1 VEGAETASVLE
12 APAEFEIRQE
22 RGLWSDAFHRLTRNR
37 LAMVAIILLIAIA
50 ALTILGNYTD
60 TVQRYR
66 PSAQDYDV
74 LNQGPSI
81 DHFFGTDSLG
91 RDNWARVLE
100 GTLISLQVGLG
111 VQVFVLAIGLLV
123 GGTAALGGRFIDNV
137 MMRITDLAYSFPD
150 LLAIILLRAVFAQ
163 RDLPL
168 VGYEA
173 SQRLLVM
180 FAIAFVAWV
189 TVARLVRGQMLSLK
203 ERDFVLAARAMGA
216 SPVRIVTQHMLP
228 STLGPVIV
236 AVVFG
241 IPLAIFA
248 EAVLAFIGIGL
259 PPPTASLG
267 RLVNE
272 GYAFI
277 EVNIWIV
284 VFPAATIAVL
294 MLCFTFLGDGLRDA
308 LDPRTR

>member
-1 VEGAETASVLE
+1 MEGAEAASVLE

-123 GGTAALGGRFIDNV
+123 GGAAALGGRLIDNV

-189 TVARLVRGQMLSLK
+189 TVARLVRGQMLSLN

-216 SPVRIVTQHMLP
+216 SPLRIVTQHMLP

-284 VFPAATIAVL
+284 VFPAATIALL

>member
-1 VEGAETASVLE
+1 MEGAETASVLE

-50 ALTILGNYTD
+50 AVTILGNYTD

-284 VFPAATIAVL
+284 VFPAATIALL

>member
-1 VEGAETASVLE
+1 MEGAETASVLE

-50 ALTILGNYTD
+50 AVTILGNYTD

>member
-1 VEGAETASVLE
+1 VEGAEAASVLE

-123 GGTAALGGRFIDNV
+123 GGAAALGGRLIDNV

-189 TVARLVRGQMLSLK
+189 TVARLVRGQMLSLN

-216 SPVRIVTQHMLP
+216 SPLRIVTQHMLP

-284 VFPAATIAVL
+284 VFPAATIALL

>member
-1 VEGAETASVLE
+1 MEGAEAASVLE

-50 ALTILGNYTD
+50 AVTILGNYTD

-189 TVARLVRGQMLSLK
+189 TVARLVRGQMLSLN

>member
-1 VEGAETASVLE
+1 VEGAEAASVRE
-12 APAEFEIRQE
+12 APAEFEVRRE

-37 LAMVAIILLIAIA
+37 LAMVALILLIAIA
-50 ALTILGNYTD
+50 VVTILGNYTH

-111 VQVFVLAIGLLV
+111 VQIFVLAIGLLI
-123 GGTAALGGRFIDNV
+123 GGAAALGGRLIDNV
-137 MMRITDLAYSFPD
+137 MMRFTDLAYSFPD

-189 TVARLVRGQMLSLK
+189 TVARLVRGQMLSLR

-216 SPVRIVTQHMLP
+216 SPLRIVTQHMLP

-284 VFPAATIAVL
+284 VFPAATIALL